1 MTFVVQKIRN
11 IIINKRLIKI
21 RFYLITFVF
30 RIFINKMLDI
40 NKIRTD
46 FPILSQKVN
55 GKPLVYFDNG
65 ATSQKPQVVID
76 AIATY
81 YEEINANI
89 HRGVHTLSQLA
100 TDAYE
105 ESRIKIQN
113 HINAKFAHEVLFTS
127 GTTFGINLVA
137 NGFASLLKPNDE
149 VMVSALEHHSNI
161 VPWQMLCE
169 KTGAKLVVIP
179 MDENGE
185 LILSEYERLLSD
197 KIKIVAVNHISN
209 ALGTVNPIK
218 YMITKAH
225 EVGAAVLIDGA
236 QAVPH
241 LKPDVQELDC
251 DFYVFSG
258 HKMCGPTGVGI
269 LYGKEAWLNKLPPYL
284 GGGEM
289 IKEVT
294 FEKTTYA
301 DLPHKFEAGTPNIAS
316 GIVLGTAVDYMNSVG
331 FENIQQQEKELL
343 IYATEKLLEIEGL
356 KIFGTAATKTSVIS
370 FNIDGIHPYDIGT
383 IIDKLGIAVRTG
395 HHCAQP
401 IMNYFN
407 IPGTIR
413 ASFAFYN
420 TKEEIDIFVEAV
432 KKAKTM
438 LS

>member
-1 MTFVVQKIRN
+1 MLDIQKIRA
-11 IIINKRLIKI
+11 
-21 RFYLITFVF
+21 
-30 RIFINKMLDI
+30 
-40 NKIRTD
+40 D
-46 FPILSQKVN
+46 FPILNQKVN

-76 AIATY
+76 AIVDY
-81 YEEINANI
+81 YSRYNANI

-105 ESRIKIQN
+105 ESRGKIQK
-113 HINAKFAHEVLFTS
+113 HINAKNAYEVLFTS
-127 GTTFGINLVA
+127 GTTHAINAVA
-137 NGFASLLKPNDE
+137 NGFASLLKASDE
-149 VMVSALEHHSNI
+149 VLVSALEHHSNI

-169 KTGAKLVVIP
+169 RTGATLRVIP
-179 MDENGE
+179 MNEKGE
-185 LILSEYERLLSD
+185 LILSEFDKLISD
-197 KIKIVAVNHISN
+197 KTKIVTVNHISN
-209 ALGTVNPIK
+209 ALGTINPIK
-218 YMITKAH
+218 YMIDKAH

-241 LKPDVQELDC
+241 LKPDVQALDC

-258 HKMCGPTGVGI
+258 HKICGPTGIGI
-269 LYGKEAWLNKLPPYL
+269 LYGKEEWLRKLPPYQ

-289 IKEVT
+289 IATVS

-301 DLPHKFEAGTPNIAS
+301 DLPHKFEAGTPNIEG
-316 GIVLGTAVDYMNSVG
+316 GIVLGTAIDYLNEIG
-331 FENIQQQEKELL
+331 FDNIAKYENELL
-343 IYATEKLLEIEGL
+343 EYATEKLLQIVGL
-356 KIFGTAATKTSVIS
+356 KIYGTAKEKTSVIS
-370 FNIDGIHPYDIGT
+370 FNIDGIHPYDVGT

-401 IMNYFN
+401 IMDFYK

-420 TKEEIDIFVEAV
+420 TKDEIDLMIEAL
-432 KKAKTM
+432 KKAQMM

>member
-1 MTFVVQKIRN
+1 MLDIQKIRA
-11 IIINKRLIKI
+11 
-21 RFYLITFVF
+21 
-30 RIFINKMLDI
+30 
-40 NKIRTD
+40 D
-46 FPILSQKVN
+46 FPILSKQVN

-76 AIATY
+76 AISKY
-81 YEEINANI
+81 YKEINANI

-105 ESRIKIQN
+105 ESRNKIQN
-113 HINAKFAHEVLFTS
+113 HINAKQTYEVIFTS
-127 GTTFGINLVA
+127 GTTHAVNAVA
-137 NGFASLLKPNDE
+137 NGFASLLKKDDE
-149 VMVSALEHHSNI
+149 IIVSALEHHSNI

-169 KTGAKLVVIP
+169 KTGAIIRVIP
-179 MDENGE
+179 MNENGE
-185 LILSEYERLLSD
+185 LVMSEYDKLLS
-197 KIKIVAVNHISN
+197 KKTKIVTVNHISN
-209 ALGTVNPIK
+209 ALGTINPIK
-218 YMITKAH
+218 YMIDKAH

-241 LKPDVQELDC
+241 LKPDVQALDC

-258 HKMCGPTGVGI
+258 HKICGPTGIGI
-269 LYGKEAWLNKLPPYL
+269 LYGKEKWLRKLPPYQ

-289 IKEVT
+289 IATVS

-301 DLPHKFEAGTPNIAS
+301 DLPHKFEAGTPNIEG
-316 GIVLGTAVDYMNSVG
+316 GIVLGTAIDYLNEIG
-331 FENIQQQEKELL
+331 FDNIAKYENELL
-343 IYATEKLLEIEGL
+343 EYATEKLLQIGGL
-356 KIFGTAATKTSVIS
+356 KIYGTAKEKTSVIS
-370 FNIDGIHPYDIGT
+370 FNIDDIHPYDVGT

-401 IMNYFN
+401 IMDFYK

-420 TKEEIDIFVEAV
+420 TKEEIDLMIEAL
-432 KKAKTM
+432 KKAQMM